1 MRAKAATRKTARAK
15 RRPLPLHRLR
25 PYDRDG
31 VAVVIETAKGSQN
44 KCAYDPR
51 LGGFVLKGVL
61 PAGAVFPFDFG
72 FIPSTLG
79 EDGDPLDVLV
89 LMDSPAFAG
98 CIVFTRLIGAIQAE
112 QTEDG
117 KTERNDRLLAVAV
130 KSITHK
136 SLREIG
142 DVDEDLLA
150 QIEHFFVSYN
160 EAKGRT
166 FVPKAR
172 IGSAAAKKL
181 VDSGIRRAK
190 TR

>member
-1 MRAKAATRKTARAK
+1 MKELDQLS
-15 RRPLPLHRLR
+15 PH
-25 PYDRDG
+25 DG
-31 VAVVIETAKGSQN
+31 ENLTVVIETAKGSQN

-72 FIPSTLG
+72 FIPSTRG

-89 LMDSPAFAG
+89 LMDAPAFAG

-130 KSITHK
+130 QSVTHK

-142 DVDEDLLA
+142 DVNEDLLA

-160 EAKGRT
+160 EVKGKT
-166 FVPKAR
+166 FVATAR

-181 VDSGIRRAK
+181 VDAGIRRAK
-190 TR
+190 